1 DDALVHEAGHYVNDA
16 RECGPVIVEAH
27 NRPRREV
34 PLPRGE
40 VEAHVAL
47 EVVAVDEQ
55 QPYLRA
61 FPRAANVSG
70 EVTDHRDPVTVTGVA
85 HLPLSEPPV
94 LRVGVVNAVTHG
106 PVAGRR
112 AVAGQVVRVD
122 SPDMRTA
129 AVSGP
134 LSQVDR
140 TLGVERAELD
150 DRLLSG
156 HIQRQ

>member
-1 DDALVHEAGHYVNDA
+1 MIAAERRTLPPRRDSECADERRLGDDALVHEAGHYVNDA

-70 EVTDHRDPVTVTGVA
+70 EVTDHRDPVTVTG
-85 HLPLSEPPV
+85 
-94 LRVGVVNAVTHG
+94 
-106 PVAGRR
+106 
-112 AVAGQVVRVD
+112 
-122 SPDMRTA
+122 
-129 AVSGP
+129 
-134 LSQVDR
+134 
-140 TLGVERAELD
+140 
-150 DRLLSG
+150 
-156 HIQRQ
+156 